1 MDTSYLIVLFGTSC
15 LTTWMFL
22 ILFYY
27 VYTNESRLKRS
38 GHNESYIA
46 FFKKDYKKRCAGI
59 AIVLPVLLLTAYSI
73 FWLISGH
80 PSGYD
85 QLIYIF
91 LIFIALVIPFP
102 IMDFKKSK
110 KEYKKLALETGSE
123 VIIDMKYKVLHRFFN
138 PIIEGTFT
146 LLFTCYFLIVKP
158 EIPGLVFLH
167 LLLPWFLY
175 LTARNSKYLTRPIIK
190 EGYMLLYIFITINFL
205 IVLFY
210 LYRYTIHCT
219 TCGIKEINIFSLA
232 ISVLLF
238 LKIFYFSIVFIR
250 SRKYISENLS

>member
-1 MDTSYLIVLFGTSC
+1 MDTSYLIVLFATSC
-15 LTTWMFL
+15 LATWMFL

-27 VYTNESRLKRS
+27 MYTNESRLKRS

-46 FFKKDYKKRCAGI
+46 FFKKDYKKRCTGI
-59 AIVLPVLLLTAYSI
+59 ALMLPVLILAAYSI

-80 PSGYD
+80 PSGYN

-102 IMDFKKSK
+102 IMDIKKSK

-146 LLFTCYFLIVKP
+146 LLFTCYYIIVKP
-158 EIPGLVFLH
+158 DMPGLVFVH
-167 LLLPWFLY
+167 LLLPWLLY
-175 LTARNSKYLTRPIIK
+175 FSARNSKYLTRPIMK
-190 EGYMLLYIFITINFL
+190 EGYLLLFFFITINFL

-210 LYRYTIHCT
+210 LYRYSIHCT
-219 TCGIKEINIFSLA
+219 TCDMKEINIFGLV
-232 ISVLLF
+232 IFVLLF
-238 LKIFYFSIVFIR
+238 LKIGYFSVIFIL
-250 SRKYISENLS
+250 SRKYFSKSMS